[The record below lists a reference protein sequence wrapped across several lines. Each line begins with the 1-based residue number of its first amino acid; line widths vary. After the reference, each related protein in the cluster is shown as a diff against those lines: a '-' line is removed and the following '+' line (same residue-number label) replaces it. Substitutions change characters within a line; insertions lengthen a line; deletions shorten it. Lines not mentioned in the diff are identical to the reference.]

1 MLMPKQAPPVIRG
14 RGPSG
19 RPSSNGLRVSE
30 EEVLDAEVRWLC
42 KKFKVRALDAE
53 GNVTVSDQSLFA
65 VMIPGE
71 GGGWE
76 RTDIPCK

>member
-1 MLMPKQAPPVIRG
+1 
-14 RGPSG
+14 
-19 RPSSNGLRVSE
+19 VSE

-42 KKFKVRALDAE
+42 QKFKVRALDAE